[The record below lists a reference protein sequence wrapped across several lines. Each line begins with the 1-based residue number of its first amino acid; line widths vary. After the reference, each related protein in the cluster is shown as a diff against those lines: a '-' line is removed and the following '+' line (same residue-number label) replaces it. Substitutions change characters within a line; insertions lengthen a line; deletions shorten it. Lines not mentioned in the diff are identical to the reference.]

1 MQIGLCSLAIY
12 LIWASGVFIKFIRHS
27 ILITADIRKYNFV
40 IKKTYEFLISII
52 ISEIKKSNQFTTSCS
67 RLAFI

>member
-1 MQIGLCSLAIY
+1 MQIGLFTLAIY

-40 IKKTYEFLISII
+40 IKKTSLNF
-52 ISEIKKSNQFTTSCS
+52 
-67 RLAFI
+67 